1 MHKPDKPM
9 DPIEEVENI
18 LKRLAPS
25 AMSERATRANES
37 MIDGLAGSQPVV
49 LKQPARRQHWW
60 PTGIAASLMAG
71 AGLFFGDQS
80 KADLQGEYVFL
91 NNKVGSIEPTSAEM
105 WFDQDDGNSCLAVG
119 YLQVGD
125 INVIRDRK
133 NDFVMRIA
141 WRETGNALEE
151 TTEF

>member
-37 MIDGLAGSQPVV
+37 MIDGLAGSQSVV
-49 LKQPARRQHWW
+49 LKQPARRQYWW
-60 PTGIAASLMAG
+60 QAGIAASLLAG
-71 AGLFFGDQS
+71 SGLVFWDQP
-80 KADLQGEYVFL
+80 KADSLVEYDFL

-105 WFDQDDGNSCLAVG
+105 WFDQDDGNSCLAVS
-119 YLQVGD
+119 YLKED
-125 INVIRDRK
+125 INEIRDKRSGL
-133 NDFVMRIA
+133 VIQTG
-141 WRETGNALEE
+141 WREEGNVLEE

>member
-37 MIDGLAGSQPVV
+37 MIDGLAGSQSAV
-49 LKQPARRQHWW
+49 LKQPARRQYWW
-60 PTGIAASLMAG
+60 QAGIAASLMAG
-71 AGLFFGDQS
+71 AGLVFWDQP
-80 KADLQGEYVFL
+80 KVDWQGEYDFL

-105 WFDQDDGNSCLAVG
+105 WFDQDDGNSCLAVS
-119 YLQVGD
+119 YLKED
-125 INVIRDRK
+125 INEIRDKRSGL
-133 NDFVMRIA
+133 VIQTG
-141 WRETGNALEE
+141 WREEGNVLEE